1 MISFALPAQ
10 AIPSLS
16 LLSPLV
22 VLNPLAIVK
31 MDTRTSLSLTTN
43 PRRRRVFPVP
53 WFYAAIRM
61 DPVAMVKDLGL
72 NDAETLEAVEAFNP
86 KTYLVYVNLVS
97 L

>member
-1 MISFALPAQ
+1 
-10 AIPSLS
+10 
-16 LLSPLV
+16 
-22 VLNPLAIVK
+22 
-31 MDTRTSLSLTTN
+31 
-43 PRRRRVFPVP
+43 
-53 WFYAAIRM
+53 M